1 MEIRNILTNLHINP
15 KNIAKSTVNAGKD
28 VIRFDKITPEMA
40 SNNVKAYGMM
50 FETQDMSAITAKDGK
65 LFLSNMDNGNIEKEI
80 VKNNPYE
87 SYTVVYDKNGKLTQL
102 REQVANKPEVI
113 VE

>member
-1 MEIRNILTNLHINP
+1 MAIRNVLTNLHINP
-15 KNIAKSTVNAGKD
+15 KNIAKSTVNAGKEA
-28 VIRFDKITPEMA
+28 IRFDKLTPEMA
-40 SNNVKAYGMM
+40 SNNAKAYGVML
-50 FETQDMSAITAKDGK
+50 ETQDMSAVTAKDGK
-65 LFLSNMDNGNIEKEI
+65 LLLSNMDNGNIEKEI
-80 VKNNPYE
+80 IRNNPYE

>member
-1 MEIRNILTNLHINP
+1 MVIKNILTNLHINP
-15 KNIAKSTVNAGKD
+15 KNIAKSTVKAGKD
-28 VIRFDKITPEMA
+28 VVRFDKITPEMA

-50 FETQDMSAITAKDGK
+50 LETQDMSAVTSKNGK
-65 LFLSNMDNGNIEKEI
+65 LLLSNMDNGNIEKEI
-80 VKNNPYE
+80 IRNNPYE